1 MNHRSVIK
9 VLIVVVI
16 GIVVAWSVVN
26 ISDYA
31 HTFHASWVVWTMGAA
46 LGTANALSVYAF
58 VMAKSAE
65 VQRPAV
71 IGIILFGGM
80 SGTLQTLLYLQVGA
94 PILAALA
101 FGWFGPAAEGVLA
114 WLHAALSDEVV
125 KQGKPTA
132 KAPVK
137 VDKPTSTTVKP
148 NVNLTPTDN
157 AQSVNRQLAPEVDAL
172 VNMGTTALG
181 KKLGVSRTTVY
192 DWRNSG
198 VLADKIMERLPELA
212 TPHTN
217 GYNHNNGD

>member
-9 VLIVVVI
+9 TLIVIVI

-58 VMAKSAE
+58 VMARGVE
-65 VQRPAV
+65 VKRPAV

-114 WLHAALSDEVV
+114 WLHAALSDEVI
-125 KQGKPTA
+125 KQGKQPT
-132 KAPVK
+132 KQPVK
-137 VDKPTSTTVKP
+137 NDKLTSTPVKLASTP
-148 NVNLTPTDN
+148 DVVDANQSLTPEI
-157 AQSVNRQLAPEVDAL
+157 AAL
-172 VNMGTTALG
+172 VNMGPTALG
-181 KKLGVSRTTVY
+181 KKLGVSRTSVY
-192 DWRNSG
+192 EWKKDG
-198 VLADKIMERLPELA
+198 VLVDRIMERLPQLE
-212 TPHTN
+212 PVRTN
-217 GYNHNNGD
+217 GFNHDGNGGV

>member
-9 VLIVVVI
+9 SLIVVVI

-31 HTFHASWVVWTMGAA
+31 HTFHASWIVWTMGAA

-58 VMAKSAE
+58 VMAKSVE

-94 PILAALA
+94 PLLAALA
-101 FGWFGPAAEGVLA
+101 FGWFGPVAEGVLA

-125 KQGKPTA
+125 KQGKTS

-137 VDKPTSTTVKP
+137 NDKQASTTVKA
-148 NVNLTPTDN
+148 NVNLTPTDA
-157 AQSVNRQLAPEVDAL
+157 AQGVNRQLAPEVDAL
-172 VNMGTTALG
+172 VNMGAAPLS

-198 VLADKIMERLPELA
+198 VLADKIMERLPELV
-212 TPHTN
+212 TTHTN
-217 GYNHNNGD
+217 GFNQESVN

>member
-9 VLIVVVI
+9 TLIVIVI

-58 VMAKSAE
+58 VMARGVE
-65 VQRPAV
+65 VKRPAV

-114 WLHAALSDEVV
+114 WLHAALSDEVI
-125 KQGKPTA
+125 KQGKQPT
-132 KAPVK
+132 KQPVK
-137 VDKPTSTTVKP
+137 NDKLTSTPVKLASTP
-148 NVNLTPTDN
+148 DAVDANQSLTPEI
-157 AQSVNRQLAPEVDAL
+157 AAL
-172 VNMGTTALG
+172 VNMGPTALG
-181 KKLGVSRTTVY
+181 KKLGVSRTSVY
-192 DWRNSG
+192 EWKKDG
-198 VLADKIMERLPELA
+198 VLVDRIMERLPQLE
-212 TPHTN
+212 PVRTN
-217 GYNHNNGD
+217 GFNHDGNGGV

>member
-9 VLIVVVI
+9 SLIVVVI

-31 HTFHASWVVWTMGAA
+31 HTFHASWIVWTMGAA
-46 LGTANALSVYAF
+46 LGTANALSVYAY

-94 PILAALA
+94 PLLAALA
-101 FGWFGPAAEGVLA
+101 FGWFGPVAEGVLA

-125 KQGKPTA
+125 KQGKTS

-137 VDKPTSTTVKP
+137 NDKQASTTVKP
-148 NVNLTPTDN
+148 NVNLTPTDT
-157 AQSVNRQLAPEVDAL
+157 AQGVNRQLTPEVDAL
-172 VNMGTTALG
+172 VNMGAAPLS

-198 VLADKIMERLPELA
+198 VLADKIMERLPELT

-217 GYNHNNGD
+217 GFHQESVN